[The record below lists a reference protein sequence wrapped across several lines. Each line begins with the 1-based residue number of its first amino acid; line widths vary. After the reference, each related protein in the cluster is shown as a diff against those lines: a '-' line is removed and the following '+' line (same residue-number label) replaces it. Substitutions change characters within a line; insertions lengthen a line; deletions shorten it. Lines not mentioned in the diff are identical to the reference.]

1 MYIAGFIDDTNNSFS
16 DYAYALSE
24 YDIELIC
31 IDEKMSKHDIYEWIL
46 KNKIEFLFIDHKLN
60 PKFDFVGT
68 ELLVYLNQRLP
79 DMHFA
84 ILTSYKTDS
93 LEDKLVP
100 EAFTIDRKIFNE
112 IDLSGLAEII
122 ISYIEIFRN
131 RLKLLV
137 TKYEELFDK
146 GKSGCLTFDEED
158 ELKYDFKILKS
169 YGEVDEIPTDFLN
182 QDVNKKLDKILK
194 DLDMVLKD
202 D

>member
-1 MYIAGFIDDTNNSFS
+1 MYVAGFIDDTNDSFS
-16 DYAYALSE
+16 DYTYALSE

-31 IDEKMSKHDIYEWIL
+31 IDKKMSKHDIYEWIL

-68 ELLVYLNQRLP
+68 ELLVYLNQKLP

-100 EAFTIDRKIFNE
+100 EAFTVDRKIFNE
-112 IDLSGLAEII
+112 MNLSDFAKQI

-137 TKYEELFDK
+137 SKYEELFDK
-146 GKSGCLTFDEED
+146 GKNDFLSFDEED
-158 ELKYDFKILKS
+158 ELKQDFKILKA
-169 YGEVDEIPTDFLN
+169 YGEVDEIPVDFLN
-182 QDVNKKLDKILK
+182 QDVNNKLDKILR
-194 DLDMVLKD
+194 DLDTVLKD